1 MTHYQTL
8 GVDNNA
14 TSKEIKR
21 AYKKKSFDYHPD
33 RNKDASAQA
42 QFQLIGEAYSCLSD
56 PHKRKQYDN
65 ELQGK
70 NKNPFEDLQ
79 DYFYQQGHAKK
90 PKPAND
96 FSATVT
102 LEEACNGCKR
112 VIPGSKTVV
121 QIPAGVTEGS
131 RVTTGKTTIIIKV
144 AKNNKFVLRKH
155 DLYTT
160 LYVDAIQ
167 AMVGID
173 LFINHPDGTKLKTR
187 ISAGTQEGQ
196 KIRIAG
202 KGISDAGDLYIFCHI
217 VIPDLTEK
225 DKDSI
230 IHLLSSSSA
239 EI

>member
-14 TSKEIKR
+14 TAKEIKR

-33 RNKDASAQA
+33 RNKDASAQT

-65 ELQGK
+65 QLQHA
-70 NKNPFEDLQ
+70 NTTPFDDLQ
-79 DYFYQQGHAKK
+79 EYFYRHGQARK
-90 PKPAND
+90 PKQATD

-102 LEEACNGCKR
+102 LAEACKGCKR
-112 VIPGSKTVV
+112 VILGSNTVV

-131 RVTTGKTTIIIKV
+131 RVSTGKTTISIKV
-144 AKNNKFVLRKH
+144 AKNNKFVLRKY

-160 LYVDAIQ
+160 LYIDAIQ

-173 LFINHPDGTKLKTR
+173 LFINHPDGTKLKTS

-202 KGISDAGDLYIFCHI
+202 KGISDTGDLYIFCHI